1 MELPKRKPNRL
12 KNYDYSSNGAYF
24 ITFCTHERKQTLCRI
39 VGAIHESPEVI
50 LTSWGQIVDQTIHL
64 LPNRFGIKI
73 DAYAVMPNHVHL
85 LILVENPDNLRA
97 IHESPLQNRSVIS
110 KAIGYL
116 KMRTSKQIHC
126 TGVTEPIWQRSFH
139 DHIIRSSK
147 DYEKIFDYVRLN
159 PQLWLD
165 DCYFSME

>member
-39 VGAIHESPEVI
+39 VGAIHVSPEVI
-50 LTSWGQIVDQTIHL
+50 LTPLGETVAQIIHT
-64 LPNRFGIKI
+64 LPDRYNIKI
-73 DAYAVMPNHVHL
+73 DAHAIMPNHVHL
-85 LILVENPDNLRA
+85 LIAIDNPDDLRA
-97 IHESPLQNRSVIS
+97 IRQSPLRSRSIIS
-110 KAIGYL
+110 QVVGYL
-116 KMRTSKQIHC
+116 KMQTYKQAHRAGIS
-126 TGVTEPIWQRSFH
+126 GSIWQRSFH
-139 DHIIRSSK
+139 DHIIRSLE
-147 DYEKIFDYVRLN
+147 DYGKIFDYVRLN